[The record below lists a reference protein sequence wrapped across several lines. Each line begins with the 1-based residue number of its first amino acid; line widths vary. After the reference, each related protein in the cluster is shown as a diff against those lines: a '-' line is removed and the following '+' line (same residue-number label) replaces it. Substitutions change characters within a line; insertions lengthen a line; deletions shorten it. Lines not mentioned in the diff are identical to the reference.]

1 MIRFASILAAS
12 AAFGLAAQAGEAVT
26 FETVDADGSGLIT
39 ESEFVGWKTSGDSE
53 TSSAEAIIKFLSID
67 TDGSGGIT
75 PEEFDAAMATSSD
88 MLEEALSETDGLSD
102 S

>member
-39 ESEFVGWKTSGDSE
+39 ESEFVGWKTTGDSE
-53 TSSAEAIIKFLSID
+53 TSSAEAIIKFLSVD

-75 PEEFDAAMATSSD
+75 PAEFEAAMGTSSD
-88 MLEEALSETDGLSD
+88 MDDDVLSETDSLPD